1 MKPKPETTIK
11 ELMEKFPNGF
21 SIGPGKP
28 EDPGTISKIIFASSH
43 FHALVSQYNMLTG
56 NQGYLVVDM
65 EV

>member
-1 MKPKPETTIK
+1 MTPKPETTIK

-28 EDPGTISKIIFASSH
+28 DNPGRASKIIFASSH
-43 FHALVSQYNMLTG
+43 FHAIVSRYNHLTG

-65 EV
+65 DV